1 MLFYTIF
8 LVAMFTAIILI
19 PPLTFIYNKFNLV
32 DVPSPRKVH
41 TVPVPRVGGI
51 AIVIATIIPIL
62 WWAKLD
68 LSMFGM
74 LIGIGMLFIL
84 GIIDDAKNLSYK
96 SKFIV
101 QIASIVLIFTTAFI
115 DINSSYFVNNDVLHY
130 LLVLAIYFLFILG
143 VTNAINL
150 ADGLDGLAGGEAL
163 LSFSIIGLLAYEIN
177 NSAIV
182 LIVLAVI
189 GSVFGFLRFNTYPAK
204 IFMGDTGSLF
214 LGFVLGALAVAL
226 TYGSDNA
233 YAKTLPLLLVG
244 LPIFDTIMVMIIRL
258 YNRQSPFNADRN
270 HLHHKLLDHGYK
282 HYQSVLIIYLLQSFY
297 ILTAYFMRYD
307 TELNVVLAFLI
318 ISLFAYLVGASHKK
332 SISIF
337 HYKSNKIVN
346 LLRNIQTR
354 IYVNTNAIFSLL
366 VLSILIYSFTS
377 TFNIQTE
384 SLDILVLLGGITLLS
399 ITGLIFYVKRSCTWL
414 ERIAIHVMIV
424 LSIYFAT
431 HDIDGPLTSNMHLII
446 LIFCIGLIITLFLAS
461 SSKQFVGSPLDFL
474 LIATA
479 IVIPN
484 LPKSPVSD
492 PNLSILVI
500 KLIILFY
507 CIEYILFNI
516 RYNWWAVRTT
526 LALCACVPIFL
537 NYL

>member
-8 LVAMFTAIILI
+8 LVAMFTAIVLI
-19 PPLTFIYNKFNLV
+19 PPLTYVYKKFNLV
-32 DVPSPRKVH
+32 DIPTPRKVH

-51 AIVIATIIPIL
+51 AIVIATVIPVIG
-62 WWAKLD
+62 WIQFD
-68 LSMFGM
+68 LPIVGM
-74 LIGIGMLFIL
+74 LAGVGILFVL

-96 SKFIV
+96 TKFLV
-101 QIASIVLIFTTAFI
+101 QIASIVLIFATGYI
-115 DINSSYFVNNDVLHY
+115 HINSSYFVTNDL
-130 LLVLAIYFLFILG
+130 LPDILVLVVYFLFILG

-177 NSAIV
+177 NLSIV
-182 LIVLAVI
+182 LIVLAII

-214 LGFVLGALAVAL
+214 LGFVLGVLSVAL

-244 LPIFDTIMVMIIRL
+244 LPIFDTIMVMIIRI
-258 YNRQSPFNADRN
+258 YHKQSPFNADRN

-282 HYQSVLIIYLLQSFY
+282 HYQSVLIIYLIQSVY

-307 TELNVVLAFLI
+307 TELNVILAFLV
-318 ISLFAYLVGASHKK
+318 ISSLTFLVGVAHKQPVA
-332 SISIF
+332 
-337 HYKSNKIVN
+337 KSNHNKNESVFSN
-346 LLRNIQTR
+346 LKK
-354 IYVNTNAIFSLL
+354 YVANSEDKIFSLL
-366 VLSILIYSFTS
+366 TLLLLVYVFTS
-377 TFNIQTE
+377 ISNIHNGG
-384 SLDILVLLGGITLLS
+384 LDILALLAVITILAV
-399 ITGLIFYVKRSCTWL
+399 IGLIFYVRKPCTWL

-431 HDIDGPLTSNMHLII
+431 QKIDSSLMNQFHLGLL
-446 LIFCIGLIITLFLAS
+446 LICIGLIAILFITGG
-461 SSKQFVGSPLDFL
+461 SKQFVGSPLDFL

-484 LPKSPVSD
+484 LPRSPVSD

-507 CIEYILFNI
+507 CIEYVLFNI
-516 RYNWWAVRTT
+516 KHNWWAVRST
-526 LALCACVPIFL
+526 LALCACVPIFMNFL
-537 NYL
+537 